1 MSSVSIRRRETSFQV
16 RYRLGGRAYPLVHGG
31 SFKTLKEARLRRDL
45 VAGELAAGRNPA
57 EILRML
63 AEASEQ
69 RRTFA
74 DLYDAFTASRVDV
87 AEATKANYA
96 THRIRLLDLLG
107 DRDPAAIKWQGVQ
120 AAVTALS
127 VDLSPLSVRNYLATL
142 RLVLDFGELDPNP
155 ARDRRV
161 KLPRPE
167 ETVPNPP
174 TAGEVATIIANAP
187 RRWRLAIRVLE
198 QTGMRVGELAALEW
212 GDVDRTGLRLR
223 IRTGKTNAARRWVPV
238 PEWLMEEI
246 EATCPP
252 DDRTD
257 ARRVF
262 PGAGKDTIGNAMRN
276 ACKAAGL
283 ATYSPHDL
291 RHRYISVKIREGVPV
306 TLIAANVGHSR
317 KSLTLDTYS
326 HVLIEEGEVTSVDRT
341 QPRSIRSATERKRPC
356 IRRSD

>member
-1 MSSVSIRRRETSFQV
+1 
-16 RYRLGGRAYPLVHGG
+16 
-31 SFKTLKEARLRRDL
+31 LKEARLRRDL

-57 EILRML
+57 EHLRTL
-63 AEASEQ
+63 SEKPEP

-87 AEATKANYA
+87 AEATKVNYA
-96 THRIRLLDLLG
+96 THRIRLMELLG
-107 DRDPAAIKWQGVQ
+107 DRDPATIDWQDVQ
-120 AAVTALS
+120 TAVTSLS
-127 VDLSPLSVRNYLATL
+127 VDLAPLSVRNYVGTL
-142 RLVLDFGELDPNP
+142 RLVLDFAELDPNP

-174 TAGEVATIIANAP
+174 TAAEVATIVANAP

-198 QTGMRVGELAALEW
+198 QTGMRVGELAALDW
-212 GDVDRTGLRLR
+212 GDVDRAERRLR
-223 IRTGKTNAARRWVPV
+223 IRGGKTNAARRWVAV
-238 PEWLMEEI
+238 SEWLMEEI

-252 DDRTD
+252 DDRT
-257 ARRVF
+257 ATRRVF

-276 ACKAAGL
+276 ACKTASL

-306 TLIAANVGHSR
+306 TQVAAHVGHSR

-326 HVLIEEGEVTSVDRT
+326 HVLIDEKT
-341 QPRSIRSATERKRPC
+341 
-356 IRRSD
+356 